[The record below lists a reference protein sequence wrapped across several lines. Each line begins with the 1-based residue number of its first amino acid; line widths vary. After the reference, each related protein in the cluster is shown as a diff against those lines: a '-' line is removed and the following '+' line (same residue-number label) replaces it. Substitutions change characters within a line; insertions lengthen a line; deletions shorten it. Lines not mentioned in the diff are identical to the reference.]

1 MPKGIPLSGDRSA
14 WDAADYPEKHA
25 NDIDTADGIH
35 HTIGTDAGQV
45 APGTHTHIETDIT
58 DLDHTDANA
67 IHDNVAG
74 EIAAIEEKTTPA
86 DADVTVIEDS
96 EAGNAKKRLSWSNIK
111 ATLKSYFDGI
121 YAALSH
127 THTETDITD
136 LDHDAGK
143 VDGIGVDL
151 TGIADGDA
159 LVYDEYED
167 KIVPGEGGGG
177 GASSLNDLTDVDLT
191 GLADGDVLVFDE
203 TSGDWLP
210 ETPAGGSITVEEQDG
225 TPSVSNVNKIKF
237 GEEAYM
243 HLHLWK
249 ADKRQKGIGARFVK
263 MTLPYFFDN
272 LLLKKLYCEPYALN
286 PAPNKTVEKIGFTFI
301 KEHISVPGSLN
312 FEQLTKLWEL
322 SYDDFK
328 QLK

>member
-1 MPKGIPLSGDRSA
+1 MIFTLPNNMNNNILSVRELTESDIPFLINYRLS
-14 WDAADYPEKHA
+14 
-25 NDIDTADGIH
+25 
-35 HTIGTDAGQV
+35 
-45 APGTHTHIETDIT
+45 
-58 DLDHTDANA
+58 
-67 IHDNVAG
+67 
-74 EIAAIEEKTTPA
+74 A
-86 DADVTVIEDS
+86 DADFL
-96 EAGNAKKRLSWSNIK
+96 AGMGADIAKLPARQDWEKMLAKQLTQSYKEKESYCIIWLSNNEPV
-111 ATLKSYFDGI
+111 G
-121 YAALSH
+121 H
-127 THTETDITD
+127 
-136 LDHDAGK
+136 
-143 VDGIGVDL
+143 
-151 TGIADGDA
+151 
-159 LVYDEYED
+159 
-167 KIVPGEGGGG
+167 
-177 GASSLNDLTDVDLT
+177 
-191 GLADGDVLVFDE
+191 
-203 TSGDWLP
+203 
-210 ETPAGGSITVEEQDG
+210 
-225 TPSVSNVNKIKF
+225 SNVNKIKF